1 MFYLSIRED
10 IKMKSKT
17 TSTLVF
23 AMVLAMGLT
32 LVLQSGAHPTSVL
45 AKSSDSHK
53 GKSSSSSGGSSGGS
67 SGKLASLV
75 TCETS
80 SAKATSGELT
90 QNDLM
95 KCFNQAYGNGTGT
108 AAATL
113 ANGSGGGS
121 SY

>member
-1 MFYLSIRED
+1 
-10 IKMKSKT
+10 MKSKT
-17 TSTLVF
+17 TSILVF

-32 LVLQSGAHPTSVL
+32 LVLQSGAHPASVF

-53 GKSSSSSGGSSGGS
+53 GKSSSSGGSSGGS

-113 ANGSGGGS
+113 ANGIGGGS
-121 SY
+121 SH